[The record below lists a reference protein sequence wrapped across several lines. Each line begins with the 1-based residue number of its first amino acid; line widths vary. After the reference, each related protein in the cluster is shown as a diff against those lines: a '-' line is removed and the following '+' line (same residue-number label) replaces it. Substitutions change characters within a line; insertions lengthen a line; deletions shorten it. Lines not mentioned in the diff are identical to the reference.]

1 MKNTPLPLFLA
12 EDFPLPV
19 RFGDSLSPLRFLPP
33 DLPGDLSLPPLL
45 EPDERIQYNHNKKQT
60 IYSVR
65 FGGRNRN
72 ASAISSGR
80 QLSDRD
86 KSFTVCVVKQHIQQ
100 KRRKYRSFSQPP
112 PNLYER
118 TTYTVL

>member
-1 MKNTPLPLFLA
+1 MPVQNKAKQALLLDAVNSQSDNRLPVMKNTPLPLFLA
-12 EDFPLPV
+12 EDFPLPA

-72 ASAISSGR
+72 AVR
-80 QLSDRD
+80 HQ
-86 KSFTVCVVKQHIQQ
+86 
-100 KRRKYRSFSQPP
+100 
-112 PNLYER
+112 
-118 TTYTVL
+118 

>member
-12 EDFPLPV
+12 EDFPLPA

-45 EPDERIQYNHNKKQT
+45 EPDERILHNHNTKQT

-65 FGGRNRN
+65 FGGETETL
-72 ASAISSGR
+72 SDISSGQ
-80 QLSDRD
+80 QLSDRE
-86 KSFTVCVVKQHIQQ
+86 KLFAVCVV
-100 KRRKYRSFSQPP
+100 
-112 PNLYER
+112 
-118 TTYTVL
+118 

>member
-12 EDFPLPV
+12 EDFPLPA
-19 RFGDSLSPLRFLPP
+19 RFGDSLSPLLFLPP

-65 FGGRNRN
+65 FG
-72 ASAISSGR
+72 SETETLSDISSGQ
-80 QLSDRD
+80 QLSDRE
-86 KSFTVCVVKQHIQQ
+86 KLFTVCV
-100 KRRKYRSFSQPP
+100 
-112 PNLYER
+112 
-118 TTYTVL
+118 